1 MAGLYLHIPFCSRR
15 CFYCDFFSSTDNEK
29 RGQYIASLCREIEE
43 RKCYLTDSRLN
54 TIYFGGGTPSLLPV
68 AEFETVFATIAR
80 HFTVDA
86 DAEITLE
93 ANPDDLNEEYISK
106 LRQLPFNRISLG
118 VQSFKDDDLKA
129 LNRRHSTAQTKSA
142 VWHCR
147 EAGFDNISID
157 LMYGLPA
164 QSAGDWARNIE
175 EAITLDPEHISAYSL
190 TYEEGT
196 ELHRR
201 LKSGRV
207 KAASD
212 ETSRLFYELLANRLE
227 EAGYA
232 HYEISNFAKPGFVSR
247 HNSSYWKGVSYIGVG
262 AAAHSYNGES
272 RQWNVAS
279 LAGYLSGC
287 RVEEVEE
294 LDTST
299 RYNDYLITRLR
310 TAWGVD
316 VDEMSVLFGDACRN
330 SFRKTAESYLAN
342 GLLVQSGANY
352 RLTRDGFFV
361 SDGIIAD
368 FFSLT

>member
-29 RGQYIASLCREIEE
+29 RGLYIAALCCEIDE
-43 RKCYLTDSRLN
+43 RKGYLADNCLS
-54 TIYFGGGTPSLLPV
+54 TIYFGGGTPSLLSA
-68 AEFETVFATIAR
+68 AEFEAVFATIAR
-80 HFTVDA
+80 CFAVDA

-93 ANPDDLNEEYISK
+93 ANPDDLSEEYLSQ

-118 VQSFKDDDLKA
+118 IQSFNDDDLKR
-129 LNRRHSTAQTKSA
+129 LNRRHSACQAKSA
-142 VWHCR
+142 MRRCR

-157 LMYGLPA
+157 LMYGLPG
-164 QSAGDWARNIE
+164 QSVDDWERNIE
-175 EAITLDPEHISAYSL
+175 EAIALNPEHISAYSL

-207 KAASD
+207 KAADD
-212 ETSRLFYELLANRLE
+212 ETSRLFYDLLADRLE
-227 EAGYA
+227 AEGYL

-247 HNSSYWKGVSYIGVG
+247 HNSSYWKGIGYLGVG
-262 AAAHSYNGES
+262 AAAHSYSGES

-279 LAGYLSGC
+279 LAGYLSGHC
-287 RVEEVEE
+287 VEEVEM
-294 LDTST
+294 LDTDA

-316 VDEMSVLFGDACRN
+316 ADEIAALFGSTRRD
-330 SFRKTAESYLAN
+330 SFCKTAESYLAT
-342 GLLVQSGANY
+342 GLLVQSGVNY
-352 RLTRDGFFV
+352 RLTRDGFFI

-368 FFSLT
+368 FFALT

>member
-29 RGQYIASLCREIEE
+29 RGLYIATLCREIEE
-43 RKCYLTDSRLN
+43 RKDYLADNRLS
-54 TIYFGGGTPSLLPV
+54 TIYFGGGTPSLLSA
-68 AEFETVFATIAR
+68 AEFEAVFAVVERCFA
-80 HFTVDA
+80 VDA

-93 ANPDDLNEEYISK
+93 ANPDDLSKEYLSQ

-118 VQSFKDDDLKA
+118 IQSFKDDDLKN
-129 LNRRHSTAQTKSA
+129 LNRRHSACQAKSA
-142 VWHCR
+142 VRHCR

-157 LMYGLPA
+157 LMYGLPN
-164 QSAGDWARNIE
+164 QSVNDWVRNIE
-175 EAITLDPEHISAYSL
+175 EAIALNPEHISAYSL

-201 LKSGRV
+201 LKSGSV
-207 KAASD
+207 KAVD
-212 ETSRLFYELLANRLE
+212 DKTSRLFYDLLADRLE
-227 EAGYA
+227 VAGYL

-247 HNSSYWKGVSYIGVG
+247 HNSSYWKGIGYLGVG

-279 LAGYLSGC
+279 LNGYLSGC
-287 RVEEVEE
+287 RVEEVEV
-294 LDTST
+294 LDVNTQ
-299 RYNDYLITRLR
+299 YNDYLITHLR

-316 VDEMSVLFGDACRN
+316 VDEITALFGDARCN
-330 SFRKTAESYLAN
+330 SFRKTAEGYLAN
-342 GLLVQSGANY
+342 GLLVQSGTNY

-361 SDGIIAD
+361 SDGIIVD
-368 FFSLT
+368 FFALT